1 MSNKSK
7 NNQKKVGQELKKYT
21 KYWYWFIITVSITV
35 SAAYFY
41 LKYATPVF
49 KATASIIIKNDGTK
63 GNSDAAYG
71 FSDASMFG
79 LRSEKIESEIS
90 ILNSRQLMKE
100 VVKALNLHIT
110 YSIDGRFRNIEL
122 YDDKPFTVKLL
133 AYDAQKLK
141 KFSSNFV
148 VTYLGEDEFLVMD
161 RQNFKEYRVS
171 VNEALD
177 IGFSKILLTNPKS
190 DGKNL
195 PVNVDFHSIESMA
208 ANYGNKVSLI
218 QGENSS
224 NVIRFELTDPVP
236 NRAKNVL
243 DQLILEYNKDA
254 IEDKNLIA
262 ENTANFINER
272 LTIINSELD
281 SVETGKVE
289 FKKENR
295 LTDLSSESEIFVQNA
310 SEYSKRKQELGTQLE
325 LVNTILQFL
334 SSTDSDDL
342 IPANLG
348 IEAAGVNQQISEYNN
363 YILERNRLLNSS
375 TEKNPM
381 VKRINDNLGQVKYN
395 IYQSLKQSRSSLQ
408 ISLNELRRQSYNVNS
423 KISEIPLQEKENRG
437 IERQQK
443 IKESLYLY
451 LLQKREENTLA
462 LAVTEPKAKI
472 VDEAYSN
479 GIPVAPNPRSIFLG
493 AFLLGLLV
501 PFSLIFGF
509 QALDNKVRSKID
521 LQEFLSKEIPLVAE
535 IPSLGRMK
543 KNFLIQQ
550 KDRSVLA
557 ESFRILMTNLQVHL
571 KKRFVDKNSKVIML
585 TSASKGEGKTFTTMN
600 LGITMANSNKRVL
613 LIGADLRNPQ
623 MQRYIEK
630 PENYIGLSEYL
641 SEEAQIDG
649 IVRRSNIHANLDM
662 IYSGSIPYNPSE
674 LLRCD
679 RLEYLFNEMK
689 SRYDYI
695 LVDTAPSMLV
705 ADTAIIS
712 EFADLTLYLVKA
724 GSTKKESL
732 DFIQDA
738 NGTTLKNICCILNCV
753 QFSNLRYGNK
763 YGYGYG
769 EKRKKYS
776 REIKTST
783 ANTVTS

>member
-7 NNQKKVGQELKKYT
+7 NNQKKIGQELKKYT
-21 KYWYWFIITVSITV
+21 KYWYWFIITVAITV

-49 KATASIIIKNDGTK
+49 KATASIIIKNDGAK
-63 GNSDAAYG
+63 GSSDAAYG

-148 VTYLGEDEFLVMD
+148 VTYLGEDKFLVID
-161 RQNFKEYRVS
+161 RQNFKEYRVN

-224 NVIRFELTDPVP
+224 NVIRFELIDPVP

-262 ENTANFINER
+262 ANTANFINER

-334 SSTDSDDL
+334 SETDSDDL

-348 IEAAGVNQQISEYNN
+348 IEAAGVNQQISEYND

-381 VKRINDNLGQVKYN
+381 VKRINDNLAQVKYN

-493 AFLLGLLV
+493 AVLLGLLV
-501 PFSLIFGF
+501 PFSVIFGF

-535 IPSLGRMK
+535 IPSLGRVK

-550 KDRSVLA
+550 KDRSILA
-557 ESFRILMTNLQVHL
+557 ESFRILLTNMQVHL
-571 KKRFVDKNSKVIML
+571 KKRFDDKDSKVIML
-585 TSASKGEGKTFTTMN
+585 TSSSKGEGKTFTTMN

-623 MQRYIEK
+623 MQRYIEN
-630 PENYIGLSEYL
+630 PENFIGLSEYL

-649 IVRRSNIHANLDM
+649 IVRQSNIHANLDM

>member
-35 SAAYFY
+35 SSAYFY

-171 VNEALD
+171 VNETFD

-493 AFLLGLLV
+493 AVLLGLLV
-501 PFSLIFGF
+501 PFSVIFGF

-776 REIKTST
+776 RENKTRT